1 MDKKDKLNDQLTLTD
16 ALLRLKSIENLLIN
30 KGIFTQAEYSAEME
44 SVTRTIAKSFLKKA
58 GVVGDLDSIINELV
72 ENTKMV

>member
-16 ALLRLKSIENLLIN
+16 ALLRLKSLESLLIR

-44 SVTRTIAKSFLKKA
+44 SVTRAIAKSFLKDA
-58 GVVGDLDSIINELV
+58 GVAGDLDSIINELV
-72 ENTKMV
+72 NSTKGN

>member
-1 MDKKDKLNDQLTLTD
+1 MDKKDKINDQLTLTD
-16 ALLRLKSIENLLIN
+16 ALLRLKSLENLLMR

-44 SVTRTIAKSFLKKA
+44 SVTRTIAKSFLQQA

-72 ENTKMV
+72 ENTKKN